1 MEETKNTQ
9 TASQPEKSKKE
20 AKQEKKSSTFLAEHK
35 AELRKVVWPNRQ
47 ELIKE
52 TVTVI
57 VVSLLVGVIIYCM
70 DTVLS
75 LGYDKLMSLGN
86 SNTASSDANGIDLST
101 DSDLVNVEAE
111 GEGSS
116 EDVEV
121 NVVNAGDEA
130 ADTEASAKENAE
142 TPAEENAE
150 APAEENAEAPAEENA
165 EASAEEN
172 AEAPAEEN
180 AQAPAAEDAETPESN
195 EAEAAQAE
203 AE

>member
-1 MEETKNTQ
+1 
-9 TASQPEKSKKE
+9 
-20 AKQEKKSSTFLAEHK
+20 
-35 AELRKVVWPNRQ
+35 
-47 ELIKE
+47 
-52 TVTVI
+52 
-57 VVSLLVGVIIYCM
+57 M

-101 DSDLVNVEAE
+101 DSNLVNVETE

-121 NVVNAGDEA
+121 NVVNAGEEA
-130 ADTEASAKENAE
+130 ADTEASAED
-142 TPAEENAE
+142 
-150 APAEENAEAPAEENA
+150 
-165 EASAEEN
+165 N

-180 AQAPAAEDAETPESN
+180 AQAPAAQDAETPESN

>member
-130 ADTEASAKENAE
+130 ADTEASAEENAE
-142 TPAEENAE
+142 VSEENAE

-165 EASAEEN
+165 E
-172 AEAPAEEN
+172 
-180 AQAPAAEDAETPESN
+180 APAAEDAETPESN

>member
-101 DSDLVNVEAE
+101 DSDLVNVETE
-111 GEGSS
+111 SEGSS

-121 NVVNAGDEA
+121 NVVNAGEEA
-130 ADTEASAKENAE
+130 ADT
-142 TPAEENAE
+142 
-150 APAEENAEAPAEENA
+150 

-180 AQAPAAEDAETPESN
+180 AQAPAAQDAETPESN
-195 EAEAAQAE
+195 EAEAPQAE